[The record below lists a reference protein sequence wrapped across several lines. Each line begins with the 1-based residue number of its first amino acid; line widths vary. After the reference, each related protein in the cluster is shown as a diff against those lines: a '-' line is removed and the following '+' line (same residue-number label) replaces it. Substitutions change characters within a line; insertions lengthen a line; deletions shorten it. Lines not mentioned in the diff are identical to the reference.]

1 MELEIEEDITT
12 IAINPDSPMAKG
24 LLRMLL
30 HKKLREQ
37 FWLGEITFEELNK
50 QLLEKGIHK
59 QYEHPAA
66 V

>member
-1 MELEIEEDITT
+1 MVSTIEEKMT
-12 IAINPDSPMAKG
+12 IVPINPDSPIAKG

-37 FWLGEITFEELNK
+37 FWKGQITFEELNK
-50 QLLEKGIHK
+50 QLLEKGINK
-59 QYEHPAA
+59 QYDHPSA

>member
-1 MELEIEEDITT
+1 MEQIIDQEISP
-12 IAINPDSPMAKG
+12 IAINPDSPMAQG

-50 QLLEKGIHK
+50 LLLEKGINK